1 MLKRILLFLVPLF
14 FLFAPVIHAQET
26 PIEEPD
32 APVFQQ
38 LPKEQ
43 FYRAKVIEILR
54 EGKRNLGGYQNP
66 YQVVKLEFVNGD
78 QKGQKITFEHG
89 AQGGLTKDK
98 LVSVGEEVVVVKIP
112 NEEEPIYQI
121 IDKYRL
127 PQLSWLI
134 VFFFFVVILLSRWKG
149 VGSIAGMV
157 LSLLIITYFIVP
169 QIVKGTDP
177 LVVTILGSSAILL
190 SSMYLA
196 HGFNRR
202 TSIAIGG
209 IVLSLILTGILAVIF
224 VQLAKLTGVA
234 NEDAAALQFGELNSI
249 NFRGLLLGGIIIGAL
264 GVLDDITTSLTAS
277 VFEIHKANAKLKFK
291 QLVSS
296 GMEIGKEHVS
306 SLVNTLVLAY
316 AGASLPLFLFIV
328 LNPNKY
334 PLWMILNS
342 EMIVEEIVRTLAGS
356 LGLIFAVPITT
367 ALAAWFVVQ
376 GKRQI
381 SP

>member
-1 MLKRILLFLVPLF
+1 MFKRLVLLSIPLFLFFTPL
-14 FLFAPVIHAQET
+14 VHA
-26 PIEEPD
+26 EEPLLYESE
-32 APVFQQ
+32 VSIIQQ
-38 LPKEQ
+38 VQKEE
-43 FYRAKVIEILR
+43 FYRAKVVEILR

-66 YQVVKLEFVNGD
+66 YQVVKLKFINGSAKD
-78 QKGQKITFEHG
+78 EEVTFEHG
-89 AQGGLTKDK
+89 EQGGLTSDK
-98 LVSVGEEVVVVKIP
+98 LVSEGEEVVVVKIP
-112 NEEEPIYQI
+112 NEEGAVYQI

-127 PQLSWLI
+127 PNLAYLI
-134 VFFFFVVILLSRWKG
+134 GFFFFVIILLSKWKG
-149 VGSIAGMV
+149 VGSIAGMI

-169 QIVKGTDP
+169 QIIKGADP
-177 LVVTILGSSAILL
+177 LLISIIGSSAILI
-190 SSMYLA
+190 STMYLA
-196 HGFNRR
+196 HGFNKR

-209 IVLSLILTGILAVIF
+209 IVISLILTGILAVLF
-224 VQLAKLTGVA
+224 VHVSKLTGVA
-234 NEDAAALQFGELNSI
+234 NEDAAALQFGELSSI
-249 NFRGLLLGGIIIGAL
+249 NFKGLLLGGIIIGAL

-291 QLVSS
+291 ELVAS

-328 LNPNKY
+328 LNPNNY

-367 ALAAWFVVQ
+367 TLAAWFIVNQ
-376 GKRQI
+376 RFAKR
-381 SP
+381 